1 MTEHLSITNLEQR
14 HPRLTLAIAATYL
27 EAAAVC
33 LSRHHESPV
42 LFELLDDSDEHLI
55 EIIWNSPDLQTRLAW
70 ANETDAIEAGAYGC
84 AIAALEL
91 SRGLYAVRRAE
102 TLTGADHYVA
112 PVGCGIDDIQDCYR
126 LEISGTQLAKIEVEK
141 RLRTKLKQV
150 KQGKSNLPA
159 IAAVV
164 GFRASLILIQTLEQ
178 SR

>member
-1 MTEHLSITNLEQR
+1 MTEHLPITNLEHR
-14 HPRLTLAIAATYL
+14 HPGLTPAIAATYL

-33 LSRHHESPV
+33 LSRYHESPI
-42 LFELLDDSDEHLI
+42 LFELLDGSNENLI
-55 EIIWNSPDLQTRLAW
+55 EIIWNSPNSQTRLAW
-70 ANETDAIEAGAYGC
+70 ANETDATEAGAYGC

-91 SRGLYAVRRAE
+91 SRDLYAVRRAE
-102 TLTGADHYVA
+102 TLTGADYYVA

-141 RLRTKLKQV
+141 RLRTKLQQV

-164 GFRASLILIQTLEQ
+164 GFKVSLILIQTLE
-178 SR
+178 